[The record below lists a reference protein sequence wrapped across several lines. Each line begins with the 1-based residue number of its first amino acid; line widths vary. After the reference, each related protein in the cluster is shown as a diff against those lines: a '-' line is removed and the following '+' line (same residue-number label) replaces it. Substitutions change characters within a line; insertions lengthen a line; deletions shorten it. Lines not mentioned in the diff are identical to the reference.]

1 MKSLRLN
8 IKCRLILSLTEY
20 MQHILFDN
28 KTNCII
34 HWTHDKASGECF
46 QIDKL
51 KKIDSA
57 MAITHYSSDANKKF
71 D

>member
-1 MKSLRLN
+1 
-8 IKCRLILSLTEY
+8 